1 MAEKGIYIK
10 DWEKLIKAS
19 IKISRNQMHPLNFYR
34 VVVYRYAD
42 PQQTKVLSGMDTA
55 YIFLLGKFAN
65 KIYYLPAIK
74 LKHVKPY
81 RFFEA
86 LKLVL
91 EPLSAEIID
100 KSEEFRELVRKMPMH
115 GKPIFETIKKKPMVY
130 DGNYREYKM
139 TSIQSVE
146 LLQIDKEYIKSKL
159 LPNYPP
165 KAKSF
170 EEKESNKNSINKKGP
185 EFDDRTKKSGVN
197 DDVSFKR

>member
-10 DWEKLIKAS
+10 DWEKIIKAS
-19 IKISRNQMHPLNFYR
+19 TKISRNQMHPLNFYK

-42 PQQTKVLSGMDTA
+42 PQQTKVLSGMDTSH
-55 YIFLLGKFAN
+55 IFLLGKFAN

-74 LKHVKPY
+74 LQHVKPY

-86 LKLVL
+86 LKLSL
-91 EPLSAEIID
+91 EPLTAEFID
-100 KSEEFRELVRKMPMH
+100 KSEEFRQLIRKMPMH
-115 GKPIFETIKKKPMVY
+115 GKPIFESIKKKPLVY

-165 KAKSF
+165 PPKSLQ
-170 EEKESNKNSINKKGP
+170 EKEENKNPINQKGP
-185 EFDDRTKKSGVN
+185 EFDDKRKASGII
-197 DDVSFKR
+197 DDISFKR